1 MDVAL
6 GTAPQDLIVL
16 EGMIASVL
24 SKTHVLIKA
33 GPRGCLKNSDTG
45 GCSIGPSKRRRGV

>member
-6 GTAPQDLIVL
+6 GAAPQDLIVL

-24 SKTHVLIKA
+24 SKTHVLIK
-33 GPRGCLKNSDTG
+33 G
-45 GCSIGPSKRRRGV
+45 GRAAA